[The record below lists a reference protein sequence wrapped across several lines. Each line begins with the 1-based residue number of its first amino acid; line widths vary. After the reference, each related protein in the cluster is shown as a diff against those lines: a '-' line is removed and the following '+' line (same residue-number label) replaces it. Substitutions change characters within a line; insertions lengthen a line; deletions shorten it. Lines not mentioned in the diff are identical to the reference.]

1 MHRLLKL
8 IAFALTSAASL
19 LAAEP
24 PDLTVRLMAP
34 LELADFTVVGAIT
47 PAGALRLMKEK
58 IKLGSPE
65 ADAYEFLMVP
75 ADPKSQDPKAAEQ
88 RIRVENVEQYLAA
101 MKRGAYPMTT
111 FDIAMDGWAVRPT
124 AVLKFVSRCVES
136 KRTHLPERLLPALP
150 VEILGL
156 VGSAAGK
163 ALKADT
169 AKGKTLGDYQQAG
182 KLKQFQHKMHELHFE
197 DATQQFVL
205 TELARGDLDRDG
217 NEDAL
222 VAVAWA
228 YRGGSGNGF
237 HTVVIR
243 RADPKARLA
252 VDPMPLP

>member
-1 MHRLLKL
+1 
-8 IAFALTSAASL
+8 
-19 LAAEP
+19 
-24 PDLTVRLMAP
+24 
-34 LELADFTVVGAIT
+34 
-47 PAGALRLMKEK
+47 
-58 IKLGSPE
+58 
-65 ADAYEFLMVP
+65 
-75 ADPKSQDPKAAEQ
+75 
-88 RIRVENVEQYLAA
+88 
-101 MKRGAYPMTT
+101 MTT

-124 AVLKFVSRCVES
+124 AVLKFVSRCIES
-136 KRTHLPERLLPALP
+136 KRTRLPERLLPALP
-150 VEILGL
+150 VEILGAE
-156 VGSAAGK
+156 GPAAAAK

-182 KLKQFQHKMHELHFE
+182 KLKQFQLKGHELHFD
-197 DATQQFVL
+197 DATQHFVL

>member
-1 MHRLLKL
+1 MYPLLL
-8 IAFALTSAASL
+8 LLVLALTSAASL

-24 PDLTVRLMAP
+24 PDLTVRLVSP

-47 PAGALRLMKEK
+47 PAGAQRLMKEK

-75 ADPKSQDPKAAEQ
+75 ADPKAKDPKAAEQ
-88 RIRVENVEQYLAA
+88 RIRVENVEQYLSA

-124 AVLKFVSRCVES
+124 AVLKFVSRCIES
-136 KRTHLPERLLPALP
+136 KRTRLPERLLPALP
-150 VEILGL
+150 VEILGAE
-156 VGSAAGK
+156 GPAAAK
-163 ALKADT
+163 VLKADT

-182 KLKQFQHKMHELHFE
+182 KLKQFQLKGHELHFD
-197 DATQQFVL
+197 DATQHFVL

-228 YRGGSGNGF
+228 YRGGSGSGF

-243 RADPKARLA
+243 RADSKARLA

>member
-8 IAFALTSAASL
+8 IAIALTSAGSL
-19 LAAEP
+19 QAAEP

-58 IKLGSPE
+58 LKLGSPE

-75 ADPKSQDPKAAEQ
+75 ADQKSKDPKAAEQ

-136 KRTHLPERLLPALP
+136 KRTRLPERLLPALP

-182 KLKQFQHKMHELHFE
+182 KLKQFQHKLHELHFE

-228 YRGGSGNGF
+228 YRGGSGNGL

-243 RADPKARLA
+243 RADPKAGLA
-252 VDPMPLP
+252 VDRMPLP